1 MENGVYPVVVVY
13 LTPEDRE
20 RLTRAF
26 INWPNVPTNILTHKL
41 PHEGQVQFILV
52 APEQS
57 GNVEGTMVDKGIVEQ
72 INWAEDEEEKKDGE
86 E

>member
-13 LTPEDRE
+13 LTPEDRD

-52 APEQS
+52 SPES
-57 GNVEGTMVDKGIVEQ
+57 GGNVEGTMVDKGIVDQ
-72 INWAEDEEEKKDGE
+72 INGDEEEKQNPE